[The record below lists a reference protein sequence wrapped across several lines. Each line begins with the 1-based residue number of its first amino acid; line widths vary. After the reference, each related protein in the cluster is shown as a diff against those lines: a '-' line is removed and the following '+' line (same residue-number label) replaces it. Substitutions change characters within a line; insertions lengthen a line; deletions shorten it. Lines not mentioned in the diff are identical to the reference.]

1 MDAQRSEILSQLAA
15 GTLSADQAAEQLRGE
30 PRPAPG
36 ARPFKVPTAEQK
48 AALAGR
54 WLHIRVTRLP
64 GGEPRATV
72 NLPLNLVAVGLGIG
86 ARYSEQL
93 AGLDLDDILASV
105 SGETMGPLID
115 VEDLDD
121 GERVQIFID

>member
-30 PRPAPG
+30 PRPA
-36 ARPFKVPTAEQK
+36 ARPFKVPTPEQK

-64 GGEPRATV
+64 GGEPKVSV
-72 NLPLNLVAVGLGIG
+72 NLPLNLVAVGLGLG

-93 AGLDLDDILASV
+93 AGLDVDEILASV
-105 SGETMGPLID
+105 SGDAIGPLID

-121 GERVQIFID
+121 GERVQIYID

>member
-1 MDAQRSEILSQLAA
+1 M
-15 GTLSADQAAEQLRGE
+15 
-30 PRPAPG
+30 
-36 ARPFKVPTAEQK
+36 RPFKVPTAEQK

-54 WLHIRVTRLP
+54 WLRIRVTRLP
-64 GGEPRATV
+64 GGEPKVSV

-105 SGETMGPLID
+105 SGETIGPLID

-121 GERVQIFID
+121 GERVQIYIE

>member
-1 MDAQRSEILSQLAA
+1 
-15 GTLSADQAAEQLRGE
+15 
-30 PRPAPG
+30 
-36 ARPFKVPTAEQK
+36 VPTAQQR

-54 WLHIRVTRLP
+54 WLRIRVTRLP
-64 GGEPRATV
+64 GGEPKASI

-93 AGLDLDDILASV
+93 AGLDLDEILASV
-105 SGETMGPLID
+105 SGETIGPLID

-121 GERVQIFID
+121 GERVQIYID